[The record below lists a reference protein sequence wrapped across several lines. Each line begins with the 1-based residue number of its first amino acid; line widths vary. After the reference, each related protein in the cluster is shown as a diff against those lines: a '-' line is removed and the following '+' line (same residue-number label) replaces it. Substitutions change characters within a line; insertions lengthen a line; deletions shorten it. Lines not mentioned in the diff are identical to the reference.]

1 MRPDQ
6 TTRPMSADH
15 LDAIRHSP
23 RTLEVLEASYR
34 NAGDHATADVYRT
47 LRREAEQEA
56 HDDQAV

>member
-1 MRPDQ
+1 
-6 TTRPMSADH
+6 MSADH